1 VLEVD
6 EPDALGRGV
15 EEEGARLDVVG
26 VVGKLDRSRRGG
38 EVDGGGWSLERGS
51 LTQLRLNLIN

>member
-15 EEEGARLDVVG
+15 EEEGARLDVG
-26 VVGKLDRSRRGG
+26 VVGKLDRSTRGG
-38 EVDGGGWSLERGS
+38 EVDRDGWSLERGS
-51 LTQLRLNLIN
+51 LTHLRLNLIN

>member
-1 VLEVD
+1 VLEAD
-6 EPDALGRGV
+6 EPDALDRGI
-15 EEEGARLDVVG
+15 EEEGARLDVG

-51 LTQLRLNLIN
+51 LTHLRLNLIN